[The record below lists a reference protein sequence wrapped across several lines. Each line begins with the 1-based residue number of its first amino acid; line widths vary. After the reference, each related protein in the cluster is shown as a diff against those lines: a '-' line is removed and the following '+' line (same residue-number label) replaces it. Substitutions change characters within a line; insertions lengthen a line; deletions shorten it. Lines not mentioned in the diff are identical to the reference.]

1 MDSTLAAAADH
12 GRVAG
17 FGLCGAA
24 AATVLAMSH
33 HPTGLH
39 GIPGGGDVVH
49 GTMIVLLAVT
59 AVGLFYF
66 AQRRGYD
73 KLWILAGVV
82 AYAISLGAHIG
93 AGTLNG
99 FVAPALAARGSG
111 TVGHDAFLLVWEMN
125 QSLARIGVYAT
136 GAAFTVWSFDFLGR
150 AETMNRLTGVVGLLC
165 GLLPAILLFG
175 GLVSMNVHGA
185 LAIYAAHAVWIAL
198 VGVQLIRRAT

>member
-1 MDSTLAAAADH
+1 
-12 GRVAG
+12 
-17 FGLCGAA
+17 
-24 AATVLAMSH
+24 
-33 HPTGLH
+33 
-39 GIPGGGDVVH
+39 
-49 GTMIVLLAVT
+49 
-59 AVGLFYF
+59 
-66 AQRRGYD
+66 
-73 KLWILAGVV
+73 
-82 AYAISLGAHIG
+82 
-93 AGTLNG
+93 
-99 FVAPALAARGSG
+99 
-111 TVGHDAFLLVWEMN
+111 MN